1 MEVCA
6 LYLHLQLEFLAV
18 LRQLADLG
26 LLYRGLLI
34 ELVLQLL
41 VLGLVAQL
49 KVLHLLGRLLFGYD

>member
-26 LLYRGLLI
+26 LLYCGLLI